1 MDKEPDILDI
11 IQYGLNRK
19 SLQENNPEKF
29 LELEKYFQN
38 EDNKKKFFE
47 TDLEMDWD
55 DELSKSSQ
63 YPKPEKLNLK
73 KNSILTYFLPLA
85 AIFFFGVNV
94 FLFIGRVLR
103 KDQSISFSFADTT
116 TSDSIF
122 YSNGFM
128 LLVFLISMMF
138 GFIYFYQRK
147 KK

>member
-116 TSDSIF
+116 TSDSISYSYGSRKL
-122 YSNGFM
+122 YSND
-128 LLVFLISMMF
+128 
-138 GFIYFYQRK
+138 QRFS
-147 KK
+147 

>member
-73 KNSILTYFLPLA
+73 KNKS
-85 AIFFFGVNV
+85 
-94 FLFIGRVLR
+94 
-103 KDQSISFSFADTT
+103 
-116 TSDSIF
+116 
-122 YSNGFM
+122 
-128 LLVFLISMMF
+128 
-138 GFIYFYQRK
+138 K
-147 KK
+147 KKEKRIRVFKEDLSSVPSG